1 MIKQS
6 LAKLLDLLQPISA
19 ESKMFFIQHI
29 GVMVKSGLPLHDALT
44 TLAEEVEGKRF
55 KKILTAVARTVSE
68 GTSLSE
74 SLARYPDVFG
84 ELFTN
89 MVRAGETS
97 GKLEETLRELH
108 MQLAKDHA
116 LRAKVKAALIYPSV
130 IVVVMIGIA
139 IFMMTV
145 GMPRLISVFDDI
157 NVALPFATQM
167 GIAISRFITRN
178 GVLAAFLAVT
188 ITAGAILGLRH
199 PQGKALAHH
208 ALLRSPII
216 GKIVKKINLAIFSRT
231 LSSLLKT
238 DIPFAQ
244 SLTITSSVVNN
255 IHYHKAIAH
264 FSDAVKQ
271 GITLE
276 ELLRKEP
283 ALFPPLVRQ
292 MVSVGEKTGTL
303 DTILSDVATFYEA
316 EVTNTMETLP
326 ALIEPLLIVTLGL
339 GVAGLAVAVIMPM
352 YSLAQQ
358 F

>member
-1 MIKQS
+1 
-6 LAKLLDLLQPISA
+6 
-19 ESKMFFIQHI
+19 
-29 GVMVKSGLPLHDALT
+29 MV
-44 TLAEEVEGKRF
+44 
-55 KKILTAVARTVSE
+55 
-68 GTSLSE
+68 
-74 SLARYPDVFG
+74 
-84 ELFTN
+84 
-89 MVRAGETS
+89 
-97 GKLEETLRELH
+97 
-108 MQLAKDHA
+108 
-116 LRAKVKAALIYPSV
+116 
-130 IVVVMIGIA
+130 
-139 IFMMTV
+139 
-145 GMPRLISVFDDI
+145 
-157 NVALPFATQM
+157 
-167 GIAISRFITRN
+167 IAISRFITRN